1 MSANDFAFS
10 STARFQVSKIKS
22 AREKKALS
30 LKRDRRN
37 TFGEN
42 SKASR
47 KAIPRR
53 KQLSHMGER
62 RAIGQILSHL
72 RESAAEGDAT
82 EADVLA
88 KTTIVEK
95 KRKAFKKHRDTALGV
110 VVKKKLA
117 ERRDQSH
124 IRHVNATPIRLNF
137 EADGIFDTPYD
148 STLHKRLILWE
159 FRFHSVRP
167 NWGPHKKKSERY
179 RWRYQREFAT
189 RWKEATLRDAPLLMG
204 FFAEEPQ
211 WRERILRWCEAALTA
226 ESDSR

>member
-1 MSANDFAFS
+1 M
-10 STARFQVSKIKS
+10 SKIKS

-62 RAIGQILSHL
+62 RAVAQILSHL
-72 RESAAEGDAT
+72 RESATESDTT

-88 KTTIVEK
+88 RTTTVEK
-95 KRKAFKKHRDTALGV
+95 KRKAFKKRRDTALGV

-117 ERRDQSH
+117 DRRDQSH
-124 IRHVNATPIRLNF
+124 IRHVDAPPIRVNF
-137 EADGIFDTPYD
+137 EAEEIFDTPYD
-148 STLHKRLILWE
+148 PALHKRSILWVL
-159 FRFHSVRP
+159 RFHSVRP
-167 NWGPHKKKSERY
+167 NWGPHKKKPQRY
-179 RWRYQREFAT
+179 RWRHQREFAA
-189 RWKEATLRDAPLLMG
+189 RWKEATLRDAPLLAG

-226 ESDSR
+226 ESGSH

>member
-1 MSANDFAFS
+1 V
-10 STARFQVSKIKS
+10 ARFEVSKIKS

-47 KAIPRR
+47 KAIARR
-53 KQLSHMGER
+53 KQVSHMGER
-62 RAIGQILSHL
+62 RAVAQILSHL
-72 RESAAEGDAT
+72 RQGAAERDAT

-88 KTTIVEK
+88 KTTIVER

-124 IRHVNATPIRLNF
+124 IRHVDATPIKLNF
-137 EADGIFDTPYD
+137 EADEIFDTPYD
-148 STLHKRLILWE
+148 PALHKRSILWE
-159 FRFHSVRP
+159 LRFHSVRP
-167 NWGPHKKKSERY
+167 NWGPHKKKSQRY

-189 RWKEATLRDAPLLMG
+189 RWKEATLRGAPLLVG

-211 WRERILRWCEAALTA
+211 WRERMLRWCEAALTA
-226 ESDSR
+226 ESDSRS

>member
-1 MSANDFAFS
+1 M
-10 STARFQVSKIKS
+10 SKIKS

-62 RAIGQILSHL
+62 RAVSQILNHL
-72 RESAAEGDAT
+72 REGAAESDAT

-95 KRKAFKKHRDTALGV
+95 KRKAFKKRRDTALGLV
-110 VVKKKLA
+110 VNKKLA
-117 ERRDQSH
+117 ERRDQFH
-124 IRHVNATPIRLNF
+124 TRHVDATPIRLNF
-137 EADGIFDTPYD
+137 EAAGIFDTPYD
-148 STLHKRLILWE
+148 PALHKRSILGE
-159 FRFHSVRP
+159 LRFHGVRP
-167 NWGPHKKKSERY
+167 NWGPHKKKSQRY
-179 RWRYQREFAT
+179 RWRYQREFAI
-189 RWKEATLRDAPLLMG
+189 RWKEATLRNAPLLGG

-211 WRERILRWCEAALTA
+211 WRERILRWCEAALIA
-226 ESDSR
+226 ESESR